1 MVRDAAPSFRLIAY
15 ERVSTARQG
24 ASGLG
29 LEAQRQT
36 IDGFAQSRGAD
47 LIGRFTEVESGKN
60 PDRPEL
66 GKAIQL
72 ARLTGATLVIAKLD
86 RLSRNAAFLLTL
98 RDSGVKFLAVDMPEA
113 NDLTVGIMAL
123 VAQQE
128 REAISRRTKEALAV
142 AKARGVK
149 LGNPNGAAAL
159 RRAGKGG
166 APLRTAIALNADRHA
181 ESLARVLADIRAQ
194 GHTTLRAIAGALND
208 RGMLTRRGGRWHVS
222 NARNLIRRLSTIC
235 CYKPSG
241 VMARSNGGIVTGPAE
256 TGSNLLSGG
265 IET

>member
-1 MVRDAAPSFRLIAY
+1 MERIVAY

-29 LEAQRQT
+29 IEAQRQA
-36 IDGFAQSRGAD
+36 IEGYAEQRGATI
-47 LIGRFTEVESGKN
+47 LARFTEVESGRN

-66 GKAIQL
+66 GKALHL
-72 ARLTGATLVIAKLD
+72 AKVTGATLVIAKLD

-98 RDSGVKFLAVDMPEA
+98 CDSGVRFSAVDLPEA

-128 REAISRRTKEALAV
+128 REAISRRTREALAV
-142 AKARGVK
+142 ARARGVR

-166 APLRTAIALNADRHA
+166 APLRAAIARNADRH
-181 ESLARVLADIRAQ
+181 V
-194 GHTTLRAIAGALND
+194 
-208 RGMLTRRGGRWHVS
+208 
-222 NARNLIRRLSTIC
+222 
-235 CYKPSG
+235 
-241 VMARSNGGIVTGPAE
+241 
-256 TGSNLLSGG
+256 
-265 IET
+265 

>member
-1 MVRDAAPSFRLIAY
+1 MRIIGY

-29 LEAQRQT
+29 IEAQRQA
-36 IDGFAQSRGAD
+36 IDGFIAQRGGK
-47 LIGRFTEVESGKN
+47 LIARFTEVESGRN

-66 GKAIQL
+66 GKALHL
-72 ARLTGATLVIAKLD
+72 AKVTGATLVIAKLD

-98 RDSGVKFLAVDMPEA
+98 RDSGVRFAAVDLPEA

-142 AKARGVK
+142 ARSRGVR

-166 APLRTAIALNADRHA
+166 APLRAAMPATPIA
-181 ESLARVLADIRAQ
+181 
-194 GHTTLRAIAGALND
+194 
-208 RGMLTRRGGRWHVS
+208 TRRTSRQWWTTSGLAVRRVSGRSRPNSMPAACSPAAEAGGTS
-222 NARNLIRRLSTIC
+222 RR
-235 CYKPSG
+235 
-241 VMARSNGGIVTGPAE
+241 
-256 TGSNLLSGG
+256 
-265 IET
+265 